1 MRIWPWSN
9 PVFCA
14 LDACAIPPLTQN
26 DKYGILPSVSKGAL
40 GTSMTVSS
48 YDELGGFERET
59 SVNPLLP
66 YFSQTP
72 VFSALPEETQKRL
85 ERIAEQRPYR
95 RRQVVHFAD
104 QAGDF
109 IYLLCTG
116 RVKVSRVSEQGR
128 EVTLYLIE
136 GNQVFGETGLVG
148 ENQPY
153 ELMAE
158 TLEDSLVAVF
168 RRSDIINALNEA
180 PRAATDMLKLVSER
194 RSQAESAVAD
204 LVFLDVPKRLA
215 KLLLKLHD
223 AHGSKTPRTGTL
235 IKAKFTHQELANM
248 IGSTRETTTL
258 ILNDFKRQGSIDF
271 TGRKIVVRSRTEL
284 EEILRGPLRAAV

>member
-1 MRIWPWSN
+1 MIIGSE
-9 PVFCA
+9 
-14 LDACAIPPLTQN
+14 
-26 DKYGILPSVSKGAL
+26 K
-40 GTSMTVSS
+40 
-48 YDELGGFERET
+48 ET
-59 SVNPLLP
+59 HVNSLLP
-66 YFSQTP
+66 YFAQVP
-72 VFSALPEETQKRL
+72 MFAALSDETLKRL
-85 ERIAEQRPYR
+85 ERIAEQRQYR

-109 IYLLCTG
+109 IYLLCNG

-136 GNQVFGETGLVG
+136 GNQVFGETGLIA

-168 RRSDIINALNEA
+168 RRNDIITALTET
-180 PRAATDMLKLVSER
+180 PLAAAQMLRLVSER
-194 RSQAESAVAD
+194 RSQAETAVAD

-215 KLLLKLHD
+215 KLLLKLND
-223 AHGSKTPRTGTL
+223 QHGTKTSRTGTL

-284 EEILRGPLRAAV
+284 EDILRGALKA

>member
-1 MRIWPWSN
+1 M
-9 PVFCA
+9 
-14 LDACAIPPLTQN
+14 
-26 DKYGILPSVSKGAL
+26 
-40 GTSMTVSS
+40 
-48 YDELGGFERET
+48 
-59 SVNPLLP
+59 
-66 YFSQTP
+66 
-72 VFSALPEETQKRL
+72 FSALSEETQKRL
-85 ERIAEQRPYR
+85 ERIAEQRQYR

-109 IYLLCTG
+109 VYLLCAG

-136 GNQVFGETGLVG
+136 GNQVFGETGLVS

-168 RRSDIINALNEA
+168 RRNDIIAALNEN
-180 PRAATDMLKLVSER
+180 PKAAAEMLRLVSER
-194 RSQAESAVAD
+194 RSQAETAVAD

-215 KLLLKLHD
+215 KLLLRLHD
-223 AHGSKTPRTGTL
+223 AHGSKASKTGTL

-271 TGRKIVVRSRTEL
+271 TGRKIVVRSRGEL
-284 EEILRGPLRAAV
+284 EDILRGPLRANASASA

>member
-1 MRIWPWSN
+1 
-9 PVFCA
+9 
-14 LDACAIPPLTQN
+14 
-26 DKYGILPSVSKGAL
+26 
-40 GTSMTVSS
+40 
-48 YDELGGFERET
+48 
-59 SVNPLLP
+59 VNPLLP
-66 YFSQTP
+66 YFAQVP
-72 VFSALPEETQKRL
+72 IFAAFPDETQKRL
-85 ERIAEQRPYR
+85 ERIAEQRQYR

-109 IYLLCTG
+109 LYLLCTG
-116 RVKVSRVSEQGR
+116 RVKVARVSEQGR

-136 GNQVFGETGLVG
+136 GSQLFGETGLIA

-158 TLEDSLVAVF
+158 TLEDSLVSVF
-168 RRSDIINALNEA
+168 RRNDIIAALNES
-180 PRAATDMLKLVSER
+180 PRSATEMLKLVSER
-194 RSQAESAVAD
+194 RSLAETAVAD

-215 KLLLKLHD
+215 KLLLRLHD
-223 AHGSKTPRTGTL
+223 AHGSKASRTGTL

-271 TGRKIVVRSRTEL
+271 AGRKIVVRSRAEL
-284 EEILRGPLRAAV
+284 EDIMRGPIKVAATAAAD

>member
-1 MRIWPWSN
+1 M
-9 PVFCA
+9 
-14 LDACAIPPLTQN
+14 
-26 DKYGILPSVSKGAL
+26 
-40 GTSMTVSS
+40 
-48 YDELGGFERET
+48 
-59 SVNPLLP
+59 SVNPLLQ
-66 YFSQTP
+66 YFAQVP
-72 VFSALPEETQKRL
+72 VLAALPDESQKRL
-85 ERIAEQRPYR
+85 ERIAEQRHYR

-109 IYLLCTG
+109 LFLLCTG

-136 GNQVFGETGLVG
+136 GNQVFGETGLIA

-158 TLEDSLVAVF
+158 TLEDSLIAVF
-168 RRSDIINALNEA
+168 RRSDIITALNET
-180 PRAATDMLKLVSER
+180 PQAAGEMLKLVSER
-194 RSQAESAVAD
+194 RSTAETAVAD

-223 AHGSKTPRTGTL
+223 AHGTKTGRAGTL

-258 ILNDFKRQGSIDF
+258 ILNDFKRQGYIDF
-271 TGRKIVVRSRTEL
+271 TGRKIVVRSRKEL
-284 EEILRGPLRAAV
+284 DDIFHGPSRGAAAAAAAAAAA

>member
-1 MRIWPWSN
+1 M
-9 PVFCA
+9 
-14 LDACAIPPLTQN
+14 
-26 DKYGILPSVSKGAL
+26 
-40 GTSMTVSS
+40 
-48 YDELGGFERET
+48 
-59 SVNPLLP
+59 
-66 YFSQTP
+66 
-72 VFSALPEETQKRL
+72 FSALPEETQRRL
-85 ERIAEQRPYR
+85 ERIAEQRNYR

-109 IYLLCTG
+109 VYLLCAG

-136 GNQVFGETGLVG
+136 GNQFFGETGLVA

-158 TLEDSLVAVF
+158 TLEESVVAVF
-168 RRSDIINALNEA
+168 RRNDIIAALNEN
-180 PRAATDMLKLVSER
+180 PKAAAEMLKLVSER
-194 RSQAESAVAD
+194 RSQAETAVAD

-223 AHGSKTPRTGTL
+223 AHGSKASKTGTL

-271 TGRKIVVRSRTEL
+271 TGRKIVVRSRGEL
-284 EEILRGPLRAAV
+284 EDILRGPLRASA

>member
-1 MRIWPWSN
+1 
-9 PVFCA
+9 
-14 LDACAIPPLTQN
+14 
-26 DKYGILPSVSKGAL
+26 
-40 GTSMTVSS
+40 
-48 YDELGGFERET
+48 
-59 SVNPLLP
+59 VNSLSP
-66 YFSQTP
+66 YFAQVP
-72 VFSALPEETQKRL
+72 ALAALPQETLKRFD
-85 ERIAEQRPYR
+85 RVAEQRHYR
-95 RRQVVHFAD
+95 RRQVIHFPD

-136 GNQVFGETGLVG
+136 GSQLFGETGLLDV
-148 ENQPY
+148 NLPY

-168 RRSDIINALNEA
+168 RRAEVLDALMEN
-180 PRAATDMLKLVSER
+180 PPAAQAMMRLVSER
-194 RSQAESAVAD
+194 RSMAESAVAD

-215 KLLLKLHD
+215 KLLLKLYD
-223 AHGSKTPRTGTL
+223 VHGSKTNRGGTL

-258 ILNDFKRQGSIDF
+258 VLNDFKRQGVIDF
-271 TGRKIVVRSRTEL
+271 LGRKIVVRSQGDL
-284 EEILRGPLRAAV
+284 EDILRKGTAAASE

>member
-1 MRIWPWSN
+1 M
-9 PVFCA
+9 FAA
-14 LDACAIPPLTQN
+14 L
-26 DKYGILPSVSKGAL
+26 S
-40 GTSMTVSS
+40 
-48 YDELGGFERET
+48 DETL
-59 SVNPLLP
+59 
-66 YFSQTP
+66 
-72 VFSALPEETQKRL
+72 KRL
-85 ERIAEQRPYR
+85 ERIAEQRQYR

-109 IYLLCTG
+109 IYLLCNG

-136 GNQVFGETGLVG
+136 GNQVFGETGLIA

-168 RRSDIINALNEA
+168 RRNDIITALTET
-180 PRAATDMLKLVSER
+180 PLAAAQMLRLVSER
-194 RSQAESAVAD
+194 RSQAETAVAD

-215 KLLLKLHD
+215 KLLLKLND
-223 AHGSKTPRTGTL
+223 QHGTKTSRTGTL

-284 EEILRGPLRAAV
+284 EDILRGALKA